1 MFQNERRLQKIGSS
15 ILMSLPAEWIKTLG
29 LKKGDILS
37 IENNDDKSI
46 TIFPT
51 SNRNSQAKEIAIH
64 LLDLSHEKLINQI
77 YGAYLLGYDIIKIV
91 GRTQIDFE
99 NREIIKKAM
108 RNLIGLEI
116 VDEDGLN
123 MTIQFLLDAHSMNIS
138 KILKQMS
145 SIVSGM
151 HKDIVNAMKT
161 RDSEIDLLVRGRD
174 DEVNRQYFLIVRLIR
189 TAMMDRRLASSLDLS
204 NIDILDYRIAANHL
218 ENAGDFISRLSSQ
231 LSGFFDKIKYEKIIE
246 ANYLILE
253 MQEKSISGFITKD
266 TEKSSH
272 VVTLF
277 NKFNAISNF
286 IKNDYIKLEGNYQS
300 ALKIINII
308 YTMDEIARCWVDITD
323 LIKPVYSIR

>member
-1 MFQNERRLQKIGSS
+1 MLQSERRLQKIGSS
-15 ILMSLPAEWIKTLG
+15 VLMSLPAEWIKTLG

-37 IENNDDKSI
+37 IENNHDNSI
-46 TIFPT
+46 TIFPARD
-51 SNRNSQAKEIAIH
+51 RNSQGTEITIH
-64 LLDLSHEKLINQI
+64 LFDLSHDKLINQI
-77 YGAYLLGYDIIKIV
+77 YGAYLLGYDLIKIV
-91 GRTQIDFE
+91 GKTQIDFE

-123 MTIQFLLDAHSMNIS
+123 MTIQFLLDARSMNIS

-145 SIVSGM
+145 SIVNGT
-151 HKDIVNAMKT
+151 HRDIVSAMKT
-161 RDSEIDLLVRGRD
+161 GETNIDLLVRGRD

-218 ENAGDFISRLSSQ
+218 ENAGDLISKLSSQ
-231 LSGFFDKIKYEKIIE
+231 LSGSFDEIKYKKIIE
-246 ANYLILE
+246 GNYLILE

-266 TEKSSH
+266 TEKSSQ

-300 ALKIINII
+300 VLNIINII
-308 YTMDEIARCWVDITD
+308 YTMDEIAKCWVDIAD

>member
-1 MFQNERRLQKIGSS
+1 MLQNERRLQKIGSS

-37 IENNDDKSI
+37 IENNHDNSI
-46 TIFPT
+46 TVFPVRD
-51 SNRNSQAKEIAIH
+51 RNSQGTEITIH
-64 LLDLSHEKLINQI
+64 LFDLSHDKLINQI
-77 YGAYLLGYDIIKIV
+77 YGAYLLGYDLIKIV
-91 GRTQIDFE
+91 GKTQIDFE

-123 MTIQFLLDAHSMNIS
+123 MTIQFLLDARSMNIS

-145 SIVSGM
+145 SIVNGT
-151 HKDIVNAMKT
+151 HRDIVSAMKT
-161 RDSEIDLLVRGRD
+161 GETNIDLLVRGRD

-218 ENAGDFISRLSSQ
+218 ENAGDLISKLSSQ
-231 LSGFFDKIKYEKIIE
+231 LSGSFDEIKYKKIIE
-246 ANYLILE
+246 GNYLILE
-253 MQEKSISGFITKD
+253 MQEISISGFITKD
-266 TEKSSH
+266 TEKSSQ

-300 ALKIINII
+300 VLNIINII
-308 YTMDEIARCWVDITD
+308 YTMDEIAKCWVDIAD

>member
-15 ILMSLPAEWIKTLG
+15 VLMSLPAEWIKTMG

-37 IENNDDKSI
+37 IENNGDNSI
-46 TIFPT
+46 TIFPAAD
-51 SNRNSQAKEIAIH
+51 RNSQAKEIAIH
-64 LLDLSHEKLINQI
+64 LLDLSHDKLINQI

-99 NREIIKKAM
+99 DREIIKKAM

-123 MTIQFLLDAHSMNIS
+123 MTIQFLLDAHSLNVS

-145 SIVSGM
+145 SIVSGT

-161 RDSEIDLLVRGRD
+161 RDGGIGLLVRGRD

-218 ENAGDFISRLSSQ
+218 ENAGDLISRLSSQ
-231 LSGFFDKIKYEKIIE
+231 LSGFLDEIKYEKIIE

-277 NKFNAISNF
+277 NKFDAISTF
-286 IKNDYIKLEGNYQS
+286 IKNDYIKLEENYQS
-300 ALKIINII
+300 VLKIINII
-308 YTMDEIARCWVDITD
+308 YTMDEIARCWVDIAD
-323 LIKPVYSIR
+323 LIKPDYSIR

>member
-1 MFQNERRLQKIGSS
+1 MLQNERRLQKIGSS
-15 ILMSLPAEWIKTLG
+15 VLMSLPAEWIKTLG

-37 IENNDDKSI
+37 IEGNHDNSI
-46 TIFPT
+46 TIFPAKD
-51 SNRNSQAKEIAIH
+51 RNNQGTEIAIH
-64 LLDLSHEKLINQI
+64 LFDLSHDKLINQI
-77 YGAYLLGYDIIKIV
+77 YGAYLLGYDLIKIV
-91 GRTQIDFE
+91 GKTQIDFE

-145 SIVSGM
+145 SIVNGT
-151 HKDIVNAMKT
+151 HRDILTAMKGG
-161 RDSEIDLLVRGRD
+161 EAHIDLLVRGRD

-218 ENAGDFISRLSSQ
+218 ENAGDLVTKLSSQ
-231 LSGFFDKIKYEKIIE
+231 LSGSFDEIKYQKIIE

-266 TEKSSH
+266 TEKSSQ

-277 NKFNAISNF
+277 NKFNAISNL

-300 ALKIINII
+300 VLNIINII
-308 YTMDEIARCWVDITD
+308 YTMDEIAKCWVDIAD

>member
-189 TAMMDRRLASSLDLS
+189 TAMMDRRLASSLELS

-277 NKFNAISNF
+277 NKFDAISTF

-308 YTMDEIARCWVDITD
+308 YTMDDIARCWVDITD

>member
-77 YGAYLLGYDIIKIV
+77 YGAYLLGYDIIKII

-189 TAMMDRRLASSLDLS
+189 TAMMDRRLASSLELS

-277 NKFNAISNF
+277 NKFDAISTF

-308 YTMDEIARCWVDITD
+308 YTMDDIARCWVDITD

>member
-15 ILMSLPAEWIKTLG
+15 VLMSLPAEWIKTMG

-37 IENNDDKSI
+37 IENNDDNSI
-46 TIFPT
+46 TIFPAAD
-51 SNRNSQAKEIAIH
+51 RNSQAKEIDIH
-64 LLDLSHEKLINQI
+64 LLDLSHDKLINQI

-99 NREIIKKAM
+99 DREIIKKAM

-123 MTIQFLLDAHSMNIS
+123 MTIQFLLDAHSLNVS

-145 SIVSGM
+145 SIVSGT

-161 RDSEIDLLVRGRD
+161 RDGGIGLLVRGRD

-218 ENAGDFISRLSSQ
+218 ENAGDLISRLSSQ
-231 LSGFFDKIKYEKIIE
+231 LSGFLDEIKYEKIIE

-277 NKFNAISNF
+277 NKFDAISTF
-286 IKNDYIKLEGNYQS
+286 IKNDYIKLEENYQS
-300 ALKIINII
+300 VLKIINII
-308 YTMDEIARCWVDITD
+308 YTMDEIARCWVDIAD
-323 LIKPVYSIR
+323 LIKPDYSIR

>member
-51 SNRNSQAKEIAIH
+51 SDRNSQAKEIAIH

-189 TAMMDRRLASSLDLS
+189 TAMMDRRLASSLELS

-231 LSGFFDKIKYEKIIE
+231 LSGFFDEIKYEKIIE

-277 NKFNAISNF
+277 NKFDAISTF

-308 YTMDEIARCWVDITD
+308 YTMDDIARCWVDITD

>member
-46 TIFPT
+46 TIFPI

-277 NKFNAISNF
+277 NKFDAISTF

-308 YTMDEIARCWVDITD
+308 YTMDDIARCWVDITD

>member
-1 MFQNERRLQKIGSS
+1 MLQNERRLQKIGSS
-15 ILMSLPAEWIKTLG
+15 VLMSLPADWIKTLG

-37 IENNDDKSI
+37 IENNHDNSI
-46 TIFPT
+46 TIFPAKD
-51 SNRNSQAKEIAIH
+51 RNNQGTEIAIH
-64 LLDLSHEKLINQI
+64 LFDLSQDKLINQI
-77 YGAYLLGYDIIKIV
+77 YGAYLLGYDLIKIV
-91 GRTQIDFE
+91 GRTPIDYE

-123 MTIQFLLDAHSMNIS
+123 MTIQFLLDARSLNIS

-145 SIVSGM
+145 SIVNGT
-151 HKDIVNAMKT
+151 HRDIVSAMKT
-161 RDSEIDLLVRGRD
+161 GETHIDLLVRGRD

-218 ENAGDFISRLSSQ
+218 ENAGDLISKLSSQ
-231 LSGFFDKIKYEKIIE
+231 LSGSFDEKKYKKIIE
-246 ANYLILE
+246 GNYIILE

-266 TEKSSH
+266 TEKSSQ

-286 IKNDYIKLEGNYQS
+286 IKNDYIELEGNYQS
-300 ALKIINII
+300 VLNIINII
-308 YTMDEIARCWVDITD
+308 YIMDEIAKCWVDIAD

>member
-15 ILMSLPAEWIKTLG
+15 VLMSLPAEWIKTMG

-37 IENNDDKSI
+37 IENNDDNSI
-46 TIFPT
+46 TIFPA
-51 SNRNSQAKEIAIH
+51 SDRNSQAKEIAIH
-64 LLDLSHEKLINQI
+64 LLDLSHDKLINQI

-99 NREIIKKAM
+99 DREIIKKAM

-123 MTIQFLLDAHSMNIS
+123 MTIQFLLDAHSLNVS

-145 SIVSGM
+145 SIVSGT

-161 RDSEIDLLVRGRD
+161 RDGGIGLLVRGRD

-218 ENAGDFISRLSSQ
+218 ENAGDLISRLSSQ
-231 LSGFFDKIKYEKIIE
+231 LSGFLDEIKYEKIIE

-277 NKFNAISNF
+277 NKFDAISTF
-286 IKNDYIKLEGNYQS
+286 IKNDYIKLEENYQS
-300 ALKIINII
+300 VLKIINII
-308 YTMDEIARCWVDITD
+308 YTMDEIARCWVDIAD
-323 LIKPVYSIR
+323 LIKPDYSIR

>member
-1 MFQNERRLQKIGSS
+1 MFQSERRLQKIGSS

-29 LKKGDILS
+29 LKKGDVLS
-37 IENNDDKSI
+37 IENNDDNSI
-46 TIFPT
+46 TIFPGGFR
-51 SNRNSQAKEIAIH
+51 SSQIKEIAIH
-64 LLDLSHEKLINQI
+64 LIDVPSDKLINQI

-91 GRTQIDFE
+91 AKTQIDFE
-99 NREIIKKAM
+99 NREVIKKAM

-145 SIVSGM
+145 SIVNGM
-151 HKDIVNAMKT
+151 HRDIVKAMKT
-161 RDSEIDLLVRGRD
+161 RDTNLVLLVKGRD

-204 NIDILDYRIAANHL
+204 NIDILDYRIASNHL
-218 ENAGDFISRLSSQ
+218 ENAGDLVSKLSAQ
-231 LSGFFDKIKYEKIIE
+231 LSGFVDDIKYEKIIE

-253 MQEKSISGFITKD
+253 MQDESIFGFINKD
-266 TEKSSH
+266 AEKSSH

-277 NKFNAISNF
+277 NKFNAISTF
-286 IKNDYIKLEGNYQS
+286 IKNDYVKVEENYQS
-300 ALKIINII
+300 VLKIINMI
-308 YTMDEIARCWVDITD
+308 YTMDEIAKCWVDIAD
-323 LIKPVYSIR
+323 LIKPVYPIR

>member
-15 ILMSLPAEWIKTLG
+15 FLMSLPAEWIKTLG
-29 LKKGDILS
+29 LKKGDIIS
-37 IENNDDKSI
+37 IENNDDNSI
-46 TIFPT
+46 TIFPAGD
-51 SNRNSQAKEIAIH
+51 RNSQAKEITIH
-64 LLDLSHEKLINQI
+64 LLDLSHDKLINQI

-99 NREIIKKAM
+99 DREIIKKAM

-123 MTIQFLLDAHSMNIS
+123 MTIQFLLDAHSLNVS

-145 SIVSGM
+145 SIVSGT

-218 ENAGDFISRLSSQ
+218 ENAGDLISRLSSQ
-231 LSGFFDKIKYEKIIE
+231 LSGFLDEIKYEKIIE
-246 ANYLILE
+246 ANYLILD

-277 NKFNAISNF
+277 NKFDAISTF
-286 IKNDYIKLEGNYQS
+286 IKNDYIKLERNYES

-308 YTMDEIARCWVDITD
+308 YTMDEIARCWVDIAD
-323 LIKPVYSIR
+323 LIKPDYSIR

>member
-1 MFQNERRLQKIGSS
+1 MFQSERRLQKIGSS

-37 IENNDDKSI
+37 IENNDDNSI

-51 SNRNSQAKEIAIH
+51 SNRISQAKEISIH

-77 YGAYLLGYDIIKIV
+77 YGAYLLGYDTIKIV

-161 RDSEIDLLVRGRD
+161 SDSEIDLLVRGRD

-277 NKFNAISNF
+277 NKFDAISTF
-286 IKNDYIKLEGNYQS
+286 IKNDYVKLEGNYQS
-300 ALKIINII
+300 GLKIINII

>member
-1 MFQNERRLQKIGSS
+1 MLQNERRLQKIGSS
-15 ILMSLPAEWIKTLG
+15 VLMSLPAEWIKTLG

-37 IENNDDKSI
+37 IENNEDNSI
-46 TIFPT
+46 TIFPARDKT
-51 SNRNSQAKEIAIH
+51 SQGKEIAIH
-64 LLDLSHEKLINQI
+64 LFDLSHDKLINQI

-91 GRTQIDFE
+91 GRTQIDFV

-123 MTIQFLLDAHSMNIS
+123 MTIQFLLDARSMNIS

-145 SIVSGM
+145 SIVNGT
-151 HKDIVNAMKT
+151 HRDIVNAMKT
-161 RDSEIDLLVRGRD
+161 GEADIDLLVRGRD

-189 TAMMDRRLASSLDLS
+189 TAMMDRRLAYSLDLS

-218 ENAGDFISRLSSQ
+218 ENAGDLISKLSSQ
-231 LSGFFDKIKYEKIIE
+231 LSGSFDEKKYEKIIE

-266 TEKSSH
+266 TEKSSQ

-277 NKFNAISNF
+277 NKFHAISNL

-300 ALKIINII
+300 VLKKINIV
-308 YTMDEIARCWVDITD
+308 YTMDEIARSWVDIAD

>member
-231 LSGFFDKIKYEKIIE
+231 LSGFFDRIKYEKIIE

-277 NKFNAISNF
+277 NKFDAISTF

-308 YTMDEIARCWVDITD
+308 YTMDDIARCWVDITD

>member
-161 RDSEIDLLVRGRD
+161 RDIEIDLLVRGRD

-277 NKFNAISNF
+277 NKFDAISTF

-308 YTMDEIARCWVDITD
+308 YTMDDIARCWVDITD

>member
-99 NREIIKKAM
+99 NREIIKNAM

-277 NKFNAISNF
+277 NKFDAISTF

>member
-1 MFQNERRLQKIGSS
+1 MFQSERRLQKIGSS

-37 IENNDDKSI
+37 IENNDDNSI

-161 RDSEIDLLVRGRD
+161 SDSEIDLLVRGRD

-277 NKFNAISNF
+277 NKFDAISTF
-286 IKNDYIKLEGNYQS
+286 IKNDYVKLEGNYQS

>member
-1 MFQNERRLQKIGSS
+1 MLQNERRLQKIGSS
-15 ILMSLPAEWIKTLG
+15 VLMSLPAEWIKTLG

-37 IENNDDKSI
+37 IENNQDNSI
-46 TIFPT
+46 TIFPAKH
-51 SNRNSQAKEIAIH
+51 RNNQGTEIAIH
-64 LLDLSHEKLINQI
+64 LFDLSHDKLINQI
-77 YGAYLLGYDIIKIV
+77 YGAYLLGYDLIKIV
-91 GRTQIDFE
+91 GKTQIDFE

-145 SIVSGM
+145 SIVNGT
-151 HKDIVNAMKT
+151 HRDIVSAMKSGET
-161 RDSEIDLLVRGRD
+161 NIDLLVRGRD

-218 ENAGDFISRLSSQ
+218 ENAGDLVTKLSSQ
-231 LSGFFDKIKYEKIIE
+231 LSGSFDEIKYQKIIE

-266 TEKSSH
+266 TEKSSQ

-277 NKFNAISNF
+277 NKFNAISNL

-300 ALKIINII
+300 VLNIINII
-308 YTMDEIARCWVDITD
+308 YTMDEIAKCWVDIAD

>member
-15 ILMSLPAEWIKTLG
+15 VLMSLPAEWIKTMG

-37 IENNDDKSI
+37 IENNDDNSI
-46 TIFPT
+46 TIFPAAD
-51 SNRNSQAKEIAIH
+51 RNSQAKEIAIH
-64 LLDLSHEKLINQI
+64 LLDLSHDKLINQI

-99 NREIIKKAM
+99 DREIIKKAM

-123 MTIQFLLDAHSMNIS
+123 MTIQFLLDAHSLNVS

-145 SIVSGM
+145 SIVSGT

-161 RDSEIDLLVRGRD
+161 RDGGIGLLVRGRD

-218 ENAGDFISRLSSQ
+218 ENAGDLISRLSSQ
-231 LSGFFDKIKYEKIIE
+231 LSGFLDEIKYEKIIE

-277 NKFNAISNF
+277 NKFDAISTF
-286 IKNDYIKLEGNYQS
+286 IKNDYIKLEENYQS
-300 ALKIINII
+300 VLKIINLI
-308 YTMDEIARCWVDITD
+308 YTMDEIARCWVDIAD
-323 LIKPVYSIR
+323 LIKPDYSIR

>member
-37 IENNDDKSI
+37 IENNDDNSI

-51 SNRNSQAKEIAIH
+51 GDRNSQAKEIAIH

-151 HKDIVNAMKT
+151 HKDIVNALKT

-231 LSGFFDKIKYEKIIE
+231 LLGFFDKIKYEKIIE

-253 MQEKSISGFITKD
+253 MQEESISGFITKD

-277 NKFNAISNF
+277 NKFDAISTF

>member
-77 YGAYLLGYDIIKIV
+77 YGAYLLGYDIIKII

-277 NKFNAISNF
+277 NKFDAISTF

-308 YTMDEIARCWVDITD
+308 YTMDDIARCWVDITD

>member
-37 IENNDDKSI
+37 IENNDDNSI

-77 YGAYLLGYDIIKIV
+77 YGAYLLGYDTIKIV

-277 NKFNAISNF
+277 NKFDAISTF
-286 IKNDYIKLEGNYQS
+286 IKNDYVKLEGNYQS

-323 LIKPVYSIR
+323 LIKPIYSIR

>member
-1 MFQNERRLQKIGSS
+1 
-15 ILMSLPAEWIKTLG
+15 MSLPAEWIKTLG

-37 IENNDDKSI
+37 IENNDDNSI
-46 TIFPT
+46 TIFPAGE
-51 SNRNSQAKEIAIH
+51 RNSQAKEIAIH

-77 YGAYLLGYDIIKIV
+77 YGAYLLGYDIIKII

-231 LSGFFDKIKYEKIIE
+231 LSRFCDKIKYEKIIE

-277 NKFNAISNF
+277 NKFDTISTF

>member
-1 MFQNERRLQKIGSS
+1 MFQSERRLQKIGSS
-15 ILMSLPAEWIKTLG
+15 VLMSLPAEWIKTLG
-29 LKKGDILS
+29 LKKGDIIS
-37 IENNDDKSI
+37 IENNDDNSI
-46 TIFPT
+46 TIFPAGD
-51 SNRNSQAKEIAIH
+51 RNSQAKEITIH
-64 LLDLSHEKLINQI
+64 LLDLSHDKLINQI

-99 NREIIKKAM
+99 DREIIKKAM

-123 MTIQFLLDAHSMNIS
+123 MTIQFLLDAHSLNVS

-145 SIVSGM
+145 SIVSGT

-218 ENAGDFISRLSSQ
+218 ENAGDLISRLSSQ
-231 LSGFFDKIKYEKIIE
+231 LSGSLDEIKYEKIIE

-277 NKFNAISNF
+277 NKFDVISTF
-286 IKNDYIKLEGNYQS
+286 IKNDYIKLERNYES

-308 YTMDEIARCWVDITD
+308 YTMDEIARCWVDIAD
-323 LIKPVYSIR
+323 LIKPDYSIR

>member
-1 MFQNERRLQKIGSS
+1 MFQNERRLQRIGSS

-37 IENNDDKSI
+37 IENNDDNSI

-51 SNRNSQAKEIAIH
+51 GDRNSQAKEIAIH

-277 NKFNAISNF
+277 NKFDAISTF

>member
-1 MFQNERRLQKIGSS
+1 MLQNERRLQKIGSS
-15 ILMSLPAEWIKTLG
+15 VLMSLPAEWIKTLG

-37 IENNDDKSI
+37 IENNHDNSI
-46 TIFPT
+46 TIFPARD
-51 SNRNSQAKEIAIH
+51 RNSQGTEITIH
-64 LLDLSHEKLINQI
+64 LFDLSHDKLINQI
-77 YGAYLLGYDIIKIV
+77 YGAYLLGYDLIKIV
-91 GRTQIDFE
+91 GRTQIDYE

-123 MTIQFLLDAHSMNIS
+123 MTIQFLLDARSMNIS

-145 SIVSGM
+145 SIVNGT
-151 HKDIVNAMKT
+151 HRDIVGAMKT
-161 RDSEIDLLVRGRD
+161 GETHIDLLVRGRD

-218 ENAGDFISRLSSQ
+218 ENAGDLISKLSSQ
-231 LSGFFDKIKYEKIIE
+231 LSGSFDEIKYKKIIE
-246 ANYLILE
+246 GNYLILE

-266 TEKSSH
+266 TEKSSQ

-300 ALKIINII
+300 VLNIINII
-308 YTMDEIARCWVDITD
+308 YTMDEIAKCWVDIAD

>member
-15 ILMSLPAEWIKTLG
+15 VLMSLPAEWIKTLG

-37 IENNDDKSI
+37 IENNDDNSI
-46 TIFPT
+46 TIFPAGD
-51 SNRNSQAKEIAIH
+51 RNSQAKEITIH
-64 LLDLSHEKLINQI
+64 LLDLSHDKLINQI
-77 YGAYLLGYDIIKIV
+77 YGAYLLGYDIIRIV

-99 NREIIKKAM
+99 DREIIKKAM

-123 MTIQFLLDAHSMNIS
+123 MTIQFLLDAHSMNVS

-145 SIVSGM
+145 SIVSGT

-161 RDSEIDLLVRGRD
+161 RDNEIDLLVRGRD

-218 ENAGDFISRLSSQ
+218 ENAGDLISRLSSQ
-231 LSGFFDKIKYEKIIE
+231 LSGFLDEIKYEKIIE
-246 ANYLILE
+246 ANYLILD

-277 NKFNAISNF
+277 NKFDAISTF
-286 IKNDYIKLEGNYQS
+286 IKNDYIKLEGNYES

-308 YTMDEIARCWVDITD
+308 YTMDEIARCWVDIAD
-323 LIKPVYSIR
+323 LIKPDYSIR

>member
-1 MFQNERRLQKIGSS
+1 
-15 ILMSLPAEWIKTLG
+15 MSLPAEWIKTLG

-37 IENNDDKSI
+37 IENNDDNSI
-46 TIFPT
+46 TIFPAGE
-51 SNRNSQAKEIAIH
+51 RNSQAKEIAIH

-77 YGAYLLGYDIIKIV
+77 YGAYLLGYDIIKII

-231 LSGFFDKIKYEKIIE
+231 LSRFCDKIKYEKIIE

-272 VVTLF
+272 LVTLF
-277 NKFNAISNF
+277 NKFDTISTF

>member
-1 MFQNERRLQKIGSS
+1 MFQNQRRLQKIGSS
-15 ILMSLPAEWIKTLG
+15 VLMSLPAEWIRTVG

-37 IENNDDKSI
+37 IEINDDKSV
-46 TIFPT
+46 TIFPV
-51 SNRNSQAKEIAIH
+51 SERNSQGKEIAIH
-64 LLDLSHEKLINQI
+64 LFDLSHDKLINQI
-77 YGAYLLGYDIIKIV
+77 YGAYLLGYDIIKIA
-91 GRTQIDFE
+91 GKNQIDFE
-99 NREIIKKAM
+99 HREIIKKAM

-145 SIVSGM
+145 SIVNGM
-151 HKDIVNAMKT
+151 HRDIINAMKNKET
-161 RDSEIDLLVRGRD
+161 DIDLLVRGRD

-218 ENAGDFISRLSSQ
+218 ENAGDLISKLSSQ
-231 LSGFFDKIKYEKIIE
+231 LSGFFDEIKYEKIIE
-246 ANYLILE
+246 ANFIILE

-266 TEKSSH
+266 TEKSSQ

-277 NKFNAISNF
+277 NKFNTISNL
-286 IKNDYIKLEGNYQS
+286 IKNDDIKLEGNYQFL
-300 ALKIINII
+300 LKMINTI
-308 YTMDEIARCWVDITD
+308 YIMDEIAKCWVDIAD
-323 LIKPVYSIR
+323 LIKPIYSIR

>member
-37 IENNDDKSI
+37 IENNDDNSI
-46 TIFPT
+46 TIFPAID
-51 SNRNSQAKEIAIH
+51 RNSQAKEIAIH
-64 LLDLSHEKLINQI
+64 LLDLSHDKLINQI

-91 GRTQIDFE
+91 GRTQIDFQ

-123 MTIQFLLDAHSMNIS
+123 MTIQFLLDAHSMNIA

-151 HKDIVNAMKT
+151 HKDIVNSMKT
-161 RDSEIDLLVRGRD
+161 GDSEIDLLIRGRD

-231 LSGFFDKIKYEKIIE
+231 LSGFFDEIKYQKIIE

-266 TEKSSH
+266 TEKSAH

-277 NKFNAISNF
+277 NKFDAISTF
-286 IKNDYIKLEGNYQS
+286 IKNDYLKIEGNYQS
-300 ALKIINII
+300 ALKIISII

>member
-151 HKDIVNAMKT
+151 HKDIVIAMKT

-277 NKFNAISNF
+277 NKFDAISTF

-308 YTMDEIARCWVDITD
+308 YTMDDIARCWVDITD

>member
-1 MFQNERRLQKIGSS
+1 
-15 ILMSLPAEWIKTLG
+15 
-29 LKKGDILS
+29 
-37 IENNDDKSI
+37 
-46 TIFPT
+46 
-51 SNRNSQAKEIAIH
+51 
-64 LLDLSHEKLINQI
+64 LINQI

-99 NREIIKKAM
+99 NRELIKKAM

-231 LSGFFDKIKYEKIIE
+231 LSGFFDEIKYEKIIE

-277 NKFNAISNF
+277 NKFDAISTF

>member
-15 ILMSLPAEWIKTLG
+15 VLMSLPAEWIKTMG

-37 IENNDDKSI
+37 IENNDDNSI
-46 TIFPT
+46 TIFPAAD
-51 SNRNSQAKEIAIH
+51 RNSQAKEIAIH
-64 LLDLSHEKLINQI
+64 LLDLSHDKLINQI

-99 NREIIKKAM
+99 DREIIKKAM

-123 MTIQFLLDAHSMNIS
+123 MTIQFLLDAHSLNVS

-145 SIVSGM
+145 SIVSGT

-161 RDSEIDLLVRGRD
+161 RDGGIGLLVRGRD

-218 ENAGDFISRLSSQ
+218 ENAGDLISRLSSQ
-231 LSGFFDKIKYEKIIE
+231 LSGFLDEIKYEKIIE

-277 NKFNAISNF
+277 NKFDAISTF
-286 IKNDYIKLEGNYQS
+286 IKNDYIKLEENYQS
-300 ALKIINII
+300 VLKIINII
-308 YTMDEIARCWVDITD
+308 YTMDEIARCWVDIAD
-323 LIKPVYSIR
+323 LIKPDYSIR